1 MGNAGAGCQIILVN
15 SAGSVLLQ
23 LRDDIPSIP
32 FPGMWALP
40 GGMLEPGELP
50 LDCILRE
57 VDEELG
63 ARLEP
68 STVTHVVS
76 RTRSYGLE
84 HTFTAPF
91 AATVDEIDLTEG
103 QRVEWFTPEQIE
115 SLALAYEDD
124 DVLASFFAARL

>member
-15 SAGSVLLQ
+15 PAGSILLQ

-40 GGMLEPGELP
+40 GGVLEPGELP

-63 ARLEP
+63 ARLDP

-76 RTRSYGLE
+76 KTRSYGLE

-91 AATVDEIDLTEG
+91 DATIDEIDLTEG

-115 SLALAYEDD
+115 SLDLAYEDD
-124 DVLASFFAARL
+124 QVLESFFAARS

>member
-1 MGNAGAGCQIILVN
+1 MENAGAGCQIILVN
-15 SAGSVLLQ
+15 PAGSILLQ

-40 GGMLEPGELP
+40 GGVLEPGELP

-63 ARLEP
+63 ARLDP

-76 RTRSYGLE
+76 KTRSYGLE

-91 AATVDEIDLTEG
+91 DATIDEIDLTEG

-115 SLALAYEDD
+115 SLDLAYEDD
-124 DVLASFFAARL
+124 QVLESFFAARS

>member
-1 MGNAGAGCQIILVN
+1 MENAGAGCQIILVN
-15 SAGSVLLQ
+15 PAGSVLLQ

-63 ARLEP
+63 ARLAAG
-68 STVTHVVS
+68 TVTHVVS
-76 RTRSYGLE
+76 KTRSYGLE

-115 SLALAYEDD
+115 SLDLAYEDD
-124 DVLASFFAARL
+124 QVLESFFAARS

>member
-1 MGNAGAGCQIILVN
+1 MTPQATRCPEHDEAHERAVLAAERQRDEGAVLAAELVAR
-15 SAGSVLLQ
+15 SGQ
-23 LRDDIPSIP
+23 
-32 FPGMWALP
+32 
-40 GGMLEPGELP
+40 
-50 LDCILRE
+50 
-57 VDEELG
+57 ELG
-63 ARLEP
+63 ARLDP

-76 RTRSYGLE
+76 KTRSYGLE

-103 QRVEWFTPEQIE
+103 QRVEWFTPQQIE

>member
-1 MGNAGAGCQIILVN
+1 MENADAGCQIILVN
-15 SAGSVLLQ
+15 PAGSVLLQ

-40 GGMLEPGELP
+40 GGVLEPGELP

-63 ARLEP
+63 ARLDP

-76 RTRSYGLE
+76 KTRSYGLE

-91 AATVDEIDLTEG
+91 DATIDEIDLTEG

-115 SLALAYEDD
+115 SLDLAYEDD
-124 DVLASFFAARL
+124 QVLESFFAARL